1 MIAAIGEHRELGK
14 NNKLLWN
21 IPRDMQRFRKLTS
34 GHAVIMGR
42 KTFESIG
49 HPLPNR
55 TNIVVTRDK
64 NYKPAGRSY
73 ICNSLEEAL
82 KIARKK
88 ENDEIFIIG
97 GGEIYKQ
104 SISFADKLYLT
115 IVKGSYEA
123 DVFFPDYSDFKKVT
137 YKKKDHEGNFHF
149 TFIDLER

>member
-1 MIAAIGEHRELGK
+1 MKNSNPKISMIAAIGEHRELGK

-82 KIARKK
+82 KIVAVGTELREIGKTI
-88 ENDEIFIIG
+88 ND
-97 GGEIYKQ
+97 
-104 SISFADKLYLT
+104 T
-115 IVKGSYEA
+115 IQGYGFNPVRNLSG
-123 DVFFPDYSDFKKVT
+123 
-137 YKKKDHEGNFHF
+137 
-149 TFIDLER
+149 